1 MLCIALLIAIAAGVT
16 LKFYEKI
23 TIKLANQY
31 LSAYNTQVH
40 QLSFSPKSLTQWHIA
55 NALIS
60 VDNTDIRLTELNLVF
75 DKNTQPWAFEINDL
89 LGLSV
94 ERVDVALS
102 PSALWRSN
110 SAPNA
115 TGPAVGLNFD
125 SLPDIKLNQ
134 IHLSLKGIKASELSV
149 DLQNLSLNKLGQ
161 LQSQIFFNKKPL
173 LTLSADLNETEWNAS
188 SNIDLSLLQAFSR
201 QLAQSERLLFVNK
214 TNVISATN
222 EVNHNHQHQSLLAPL
237 YELVQ
242 TIDDKHIQLDANL
255 DSRLKLNLKTAQ
267 ISSQHTLSQAS
278 LVFDDFEQILLRPI
292 SLDTSEKKQPSS
304 PGVSFDISGH
314 ITEPTLTIAP
324 FSLPLRLDTKLSETE
339 QTIVSINSDDR
350 LKNLLKKLNDKP
362 FEQAL
367 INLYQQLSLNDSN
380 IVNGKPNQLIQRPNL
395 LINLGQ
401 GLSYQMT
408 ASKLNIPSLSIELKD
423 SKLSAVI
430 AANDLNYHV
439 DNSNAG
445 YQLKT
450 DWHIS
455 ASHSRAITL
464 NRLWPTLN
472 KLPYQ
477 INFNQSEINL
487 SGKLSAD
494 QTGNDTDFNIQIKSG
509 AQQTSKGIELIQR
522 DLAQSANSASLKAH
536 SAAKTKLHIAQT
548 KLVLDSPVAYRFS
561 MNANSDYFTGSAS
574 ASKQLTINQ
583 LSIPAF
589 SYQVSDLNSNIVTNN
604 EREEQYALKVASIG
618 LKLQAPTKLIL
629 RSFAA
634 SQQLTTASNSK
645 THTGPK
651 INTQTNAKTNAKTNS
666 KTEPLS
672 EAAQQRQKLAAHNL
686 PLTQQLLSHKLN
698 NQIAIDIS
706 NVRLDKSSYNR
717 PLEPINSSNLHGIAE
732 KNKPSKLSKRRHIK
746 QKLAEFDEISLLQA
760 LTLNKQTLQTNES
773 WQINDLNLTSQHQLA
788 PQHNLKHFLL
798 TGDWQFSSEF
808 APILAFLSQTDSLPE
823 SLDIQG
829 NAEFAMH
836 YELEKNQQLAFVAS
850 LIPQVKDITGSI
862 NSLPFEG
869 GNMDTQCNFNWQQN
883 SDNKRKSEFNCDNI
897 ALSLLAFNPGVL
909 ITDINAEAAV
919 NFATESQTNTSINNP
934 QTLDA
939 KAAEQQTSDSNNLA
953 LAKQLLGV
961 KQASVAL
968 TAQGDL
974 LGGQLLI
981 PQFELNLKQPSSAYF
996 VLQQIDLEQLL
1007 AIQPQVGVYAT
1018 GIFDGVLPVNLDNG
1032 KASVIGGKLAARA
1045 PGGLIAIG
1053 NNPAIEQMRQSQPYL
1068 EFAFS
1073 TLEHLNYSQL
1083 SSTFDMNA
1091 LGDAILKVN
1100 VKGRSRGME
1109 RPIHFNYSQEENM
1122 LQLLRSLQ
1130 IGDNLQNQIERA
1142 VK

>member
-1 MLCIALLIAIAAGVT
+1 M
-16 LKFYEKI
+16 
-23 TIKLANQY
+23 TIELANQY
-31 LSAYNTQVH
+31 LSAYNTQIH
-40 QLSFSPKSLTQWHIA
+40 QLSFAPKSFTQWQIA
-55 NALIS
+55 SALIS
-60 VDNTDIRLTELNLVF
+60 VDNTDIRLTDLNLMF
-75 DKNTQPWAFEINDL
+75 DENTQPWAFEINDL
-89 LGLSV
+89 LALSV

-102 PSALWRSN
+102 PSALWQSS
-110 SAPNA
+110 SAAHA

-125 SLPDIKLNQ
+125 SLPDIKVNHT
-134 IHLSLKGIKASELSV
+134 HLTLKGINESELSV
-149 DLQNLSLNKLGQ
+149 DLQNLSLNKLRQ
-161 LQSQIFFNKKPL
+161 LQSQIYINNKPL
-173 LTLSADLNETEWNAS
+173 LTLSADLNETEWRAS
-188 SNIDLSLLQAFSR
+188 SNIDLTLLQAFSR
-201 QLAQSERLLFVNK
+201 QLAQSEQLLLANK
-214 TNVISATN
+214 TNVISGTN
-222 EVNHNHQHQSLLAPL
+222 EVNHNHQYQSLLAPL
-237 YELVQ
+237 YELVEK
-242 TIDDKHIQLDANL
+242 IDDKHIQLHANL

-267 ISSQHTLSQAS
+267 ISSQHRLSQAS
-278 LVFDDFEQILLRPI
+278 LVFDDFEQTLLRPM
-292 SLDTSEKKQPSS
+292 SLDTSEKKQHSS
-304 PGVSFDISGH
+304 SGLSFDISGH
-314 ITEPTLTIAP
+314 ITEPTLTVEP
-324 FSLPLRLDTKLSETE
+324 FSLPLRLDTKLSETDP
-339 QTIVSINSDDR
+339 TIITVNSDER
-350 LKNLLKKLNDKP
+350 LKNLLQKLNDKP

-367 INLYQQLSLNDSN
+367 LNLYQQLSLDNSNIDDSN
-380 IVNGKPNQLIQRPNL
+380 IVNSKPDQAIQSPNL
-395 LINLGQ
+395 LINLAQ
-401 GLSYQMT
+401 GLSYKIT
-408 ASKLNIPSLSIELKD
+408 ENKLHIPAVSIELKD
-423 SKLSAVI
+423 SKLRAVI
-430 AANDLNYHV
+430 AVNDLHYHL
-439 DNSNAG
+439 DNANSD
-445 YQLKT
+445 YLLKG
-450 DWHIS
+450 DWHIE
-455 ASHSRAITL
+455 ASHNQALTL
-464 NRLWPTLN
+464 NRLWPSLN

-477 INFNQSEINL
+477 VNFNQSEINL
-487 SGKLSAD
+487 SGDLSAG
-494 QTGNDTDFNIQIKSG
+494 QTGTNTDFNIQIKSG
-509 AQQTSKGIELIQR
+509 AQQTSKGIELIQP
-522 DLAQSANSASLKAH
+522 DLPQSANSTSLKAH
-536 SAAKTKLHIAQT
+536 STATNTLHIDQT
-548 KLVLDSPVAYRFS
+548 KLLLDSPVEYRFS
-561 MNANSDYFTGSAS
+561 MNANSDYFS
-574 ASKQLTINQ
+574 ASKQLSMNQ

-589 SYQVSDLNSNIVTNN
+589 SYQVSGLSSNIVTNN
-604 EREEQYALKVASIG
+604 ELEEQYALKVASIG
-618 LKLQAPTKLIL
+618 FNLQAPTKLIL
-629 RSFAA
+629 RSFTE
-634 SQQLTTASNSK
+634 SQQLTRAA
-645 THTGPK
+645 
-651 INTQTNAKTNAKTNS
+651 NAKTYTKAA
-666 KTEPLS
+666 PLS
-672 EAAQQRQKLAAHNL
+672 EVTAQQNQDQAALNL
-686 PLTQQLLSHKLN
+686 PLTQQLLSHKLS

-706 NVRLDKSSYNR
+706 NVRIDKSGYNR
-717 PLEPINSSNLHGIAE
+717 PLEPTSSSRLHGIAE

-746 QKLAEFDEISLLQA
+746 QKLAEFDEISLLQVLA
-760 LTLNKQTLQTNES
+760 LNKQTLQTNES

-788 PQHNLKHFLL
+788 PQHNIKYFSLA
-798 TGDWQFSSEF
+798 GDWQFSSEF

-836 YELEKNQQLAFVAS
+836 YELEKNQQLAFAAS

-862 NSLPFEG
+862 NNLPFEG

-919 NFATESQTNTSINNP
+919 NFATESQTNTSINQTP
-934 QTLDA
+934 TLDP

-961 KQASVAL
+961 KQASFAL

-1053 NNPAIEQMRQSQPYL
+1053 NNPAVEQMRQSQPYL

-1073 TLEHLNYSQL
+1073 TLEHLNYSEL